1 MPENRILLKREG
13 ADFEKQGADF
23 VFQGADFAFPLKRE
37 GADLPTPFRSY
48 IILYCEHSGV
58 ARPPPPV
65 HCTGAPL
72 PNGVV
77 LPADQR
83 ALLSS
88 KRFCRVLHTAGA
100 LSPTNAPVARAP
112 LSFLF
117 VSFFLPSCAVSLL
130 PPGRAQAASSPQSL
144 PGTVLYRESAGSDAL
159 SAGGCS
165 HRGVCLAQSSVV
177 ASSVLRHRGNGVARD
192 AR

>member
-1 MPENRILLKREG
+1 MRSRVQTLPEHQIPKW
-13 ADFEKQGADF
+13 
-23 VFQGADFAFPLKRE
+23 RE

-58 ARPPPPV
+58 ARPPTPV

-88 KRFCRVLHTAGA
+88 KRFCRVLHAAGA
-100 LSPTNAPVARAP
+100 LSPTNAPVAHAP

-159 SAGGCS
+159 SAGRCS
-165 HRGVCLAQSSVV
+165 HRPKW
-177 ASSVLRHRGNGVARD
+177 RGPSCGTFKPIPATEHPLTPTCNGVG
-192 AR
+192 